1 MGDFVTAM
9 GVANLRSS
17 DTLGTDLHVKT
28 VPVQREQ
35 TLEEA
40 IKEFNLRMELLER
53 SLDEGLRKDNDVL
66 KELSL
71 NIDELLDAAE
81 SYERKEK
88 NPERI
93 REMRAAFHRSTH
105 RIFEKS
111 YLVNRART
119 WPSGYQGD
127 HKTLETVYRNIPLS
141 KGIGYYIDLYALRS
155 TLAFGVRNRLK
166 MLSSLLKEELKGRTR
181 PKVLNIGCGSSR
193 ELLDIIPEI
202 VNSRTRITCLDSDE
216 DALLF
221 SQNRIS
227 YTEAASQIGFR
238 KYNALRLFDAETAL
252 NDIGKQDIIYSAG
265 LFDYLDSDFL
275 VKVLSTLYSLLNTGG
290 KLVAPFKDAERY
302 RASNF
307 HWITDWDGFK
317 QRTEKDFS
325 AILRN
330 AGMSSD
336 AIQVRRDDTG
346 AIIFYTATKM

>member
-1 MGDFVTAM
+1 
-9 GVANLRSS
+9 
-17 DTLGTDLHVKT
+17 LGTDLHVKT

-105 RIFEKS
+105 RMFEKS

-127 HKTLETVYRNIPLS
+127 HKMLETVYRNLPLS
-141 KGIGYYIDLYALRS
+141 KGIGYYIDLYSLRS
-155 TLAFGVRNRLK
+155 TLAVAVRNRMKTLVNI
-166 MLSSLLKEELKGRTR
+166 LAEELDSRTR
-181 PKVLNIGCGSSR
+181 PRVLNIGCGSSR
-193 ELLDIIPEI
+193 ELFDIVPEI
-202 VNSRTRITCLDSDE
+202 IRSRARITCLDSDE

-227 YTEAASQIGFR
+227 YTEAASQISFR

-252 NDIGKQDIIYSAG
+252 NDIGKQDVIYSAG
-265 LFDYLDSDFL
+265 LFDYLDTDFL
-275 VKVLSTLYSLLNTGG
+275 VKVISTLYSLLNKGG
-290 KLVAPFKDAERY
+290 KLIAPFKDAKRY
-302 RASNF
+302 RPSIY
-307 HWITDWDGFK
+307 HWISDWDGFK
-317 QRTEKDFS
+317 QRTENDFS
-325 AILRN
+325 AILGK
-330 AGMSSD
+330 AGIPSD
-336 AIQVRRDDTG
+336 AVQIRRDETG